1 VTTSSR
7 ARLFVI
13 PLITLSITLVVLVV
27 AIVIVVIVKQG
38 GGGAGTPSASAA
50 QIDGCVAGDWRV
62 TDHREDVS
70 ISGVGP
76 VTFTGKGA
84 DVHLGADGS
93 GVTDFG
99 HRTRFEGTVGSQ
111 KIRLD
116 VTGTLRYHFSALN
129 GTVSFVDMTSQA
141 TAQTYIDDV
150 PSGSAAP
157 FNGGTDPATYTCKG
171 DTLVESTA
179 VYRTELTR
187 KK

>member
-27 AIVIVVIVKQG
+27 AIVIVVIVKG
-38 GGGAGTPSASAA
+38 DGGAATPSASAA
-50 QIDGCVAGDWRV
+50 QIDQCLVGDWRV

-84 DVHLGADGS
+84 DVHYGADGS

-116 VTGTLRYHFSALN
+116 VTGTLRYHFTALN
-129 GTVSFVDMTSQA
+129 GTVSFAGMTSRA

-150 PSGSAAP
+150 LNGSAAP

-179 VYRTELTR
+179 VYRTELSR

>member
-1 VTTSSR
+1 MTTSSR

-27 AIVIVVIVKQG
+27 AIVIVVIVKNG
-38 GGGAGTPSASAA
+38 DGGAATPSASAA
-50 QIDGCVAGDWRV
+50 QIDQCLVGDWRV

-76 VTFTGKGA
+76 VAFTGKGA
-84 DVHLGADGS
+84 DVHYGADGS

-99 HRTRFEGTVGSQ
+99 NRTRFEGTVGSQ

-116 VTGTLRYHFSALN
+116 VTGTLRYHFTALN
-129 GTVSFVDMTSQA
+129 GTVSFASMTSRA
-141 TAQTYIDDV
+141 TARTYVDDV
-150 PSGSAAP
+150 LSGSAAP

-179 VYRTELTR
+179 VYRTELAR